1 MAKSM
6 TIKELFKKVA
16 AYNEISEIMNGRQVA
31 VRFWDD
37 IYPHTFNSF
46 KEFKDFLDET
56 YIESA
61 ATEILAAKFTDSVE
75 TTIKYVDRIF
85 GEETLRLEVAVVT
98 VW

>member
-16 AYNEISEIMNGRQVA
+16 AYNEISEIMHGRTVA
-31 VRFWDD
+31 VSFWDD
-37 IYPHTFNSF
+37 IHQHTFYNF

-61 ATEILAAKFTDSVE
+61 ATEILAAKFIDSVE
-75 TTIKYVDRIF
+75 TNIKYVDRIF
-85 GEETLRLEVAVVT
+85 GEETLRLEVSVVT